1 MIRRSVDY
9 RQDLTN
15 HIRLCKF
22 LVGDTPNDHT
32 IRLLRPQFEYIFQAS
47 IDMLKPFPGGGLGG
61 TRRGGAD
68 VNIKHSGR
76 DDASRYD
83 ERPIGG

>member
-1 MIRRSVDY
+1 MTVLY
-9 RQDLTN
+9 
-15 HIRLCKF
+15 
-22 LVGDTPNDHT
+22 
-32 IRLLRPQFEYIFQAS
+32 LL
-47 IDMLKPFPGGGLGG
+47 GGGLGG

-83 ERPIGG
+83 DRAIGGYVLHGKSFGGDFIFFTKVV

>member
-22 LVGDTPNDHT
+22 LVGDTPNVHIHQHFYT
-32 IRLLRPQFEYIFQAS
+32 LYLYIYNIAYAISIIHIHHFYIFWN
-47 IDMLKPFPGGGLGG
+47 
-61 TRRGGAD
+61 RW
-68 VNIKHSGR
+68 
-76 DDASRYD
+76 
-83 ERPIGG
+83 

>member
-1 MIRRSVDY
+1 MCIGPRAHEILFY
-9 RQDLTN
+9 CLY
-15 HIRLCKF
+15 
-22 LVGDTPNDHT
+22 
-32 IRLLRPQFEYIFQAS
+32 LL
-47 IDMLKPFPGGGLGG
+47 GGGLGG

-83 ERPIGG
+83 DRAIGGYVLQRKSADNDLFY

>member
-1 MIRRSVDY
+1 MLLVKGKAIY
-9 RQDLTN
+9 FYLTV
-15 HIRLCKF
+15 LY
-22 LVGDTPNDHT
+22 
-32 IRLLRPQFEYIFQAS
+32 LL
-47 IDMLKPFPGGGLGG
+47 GGGLGG

-83 ERPIGG
+83 DRAIGGYVLHRKTVGDDFLIYFF